1 VKKQLPYF
9 FLVFLLPVIAVLWWW
24 GLFSSATLTVG
35 TAGDYRYAYLD
46 AQGVYSKLVKKQD
59 EVLFELKKQNITP
72 GAEVALLMSDP
83 RTTPSD
89 DLMAQAGFMIGKDA
103 NPLPP
108 LKVNTIH
115 KREVVIAEIKAH
127 PLLAYGKVYSALL
140 EYAKQHN
147 TGLHLPTLEMYEHS
161 ILRVEMPLNEQN
173 LTNQIAPDQL
183 SPDQLPAAQSK
194 SDATKTYTNE
204 SLKP

>member
-9 FLVFLLPVIAVLWWW
+9 LLVFLLPVIAVLWWW
-24 GLFSSATLTVG
+24 GLFSSATLTVSSE
-35 TAGDYRYAYLD
+35 GDYRYAYLD

-83 RTTPSD
+83 RTTPHD
-89 DLMAQAGFMIGKDA
+89 DLIAQAGFMIGKDV

-108 LKVNTIH
+108 LKVNTIA
-115 KREVVIAEIKAH
+115 KREVVVAEIKAH
-127 PLLAYGKVYSALL
+127 PLLAYGKVYSTLL
-140 EYAKQHN
+140 DYARQHN
-147 TGLHLPTLEMYEHS
+147 TGLHLPTLEIYEHS
-161 ILRVEMPLNEQN
+161 ILRVEMPYKEQP
-173 LTNQIAPDQL
+173 LPDQ
-183 SPDQLPAAQSK
+183 PK
-194 SDATKTYTNE
+194 SDVTKPDANE

>member
-9 FLVFLLPVIAVLWWW
+9 LLVFLLPVIAVLWWW
-24 GLFSSATLTVG
+24 GLFTSATLQVSTE
-35 TAGDYRYAYLD
+35 GDYRYAYLD
-46 AQGVYSKLVKKQD
+46 AQGVYSRLVKKQD

-83 RTTPSD
+83 RTTPHD
-89 DLMAQAGFMIGKDA
+89 DLLAQAGFMIAKDA

-108 LKVNTIH
+108 LKVGTID
-115 KREVVIAEIKAH
+115 KREVVVAEIKAH

-140 EYAKQHN
+140 DYAKQHD
-147 TGLHLPTLEMYEHS
+147 TTLHLPTLEIYEHS
-161 ILRVEMPLNEQN
+161 ILRVEMPLKEQS
-173 LTNQIAPDQL
+173 LTNQLAPD
-183 SPDQLPAAQSK
+183 QSK
-194 SDATKTYTNE
+194 SDTTKTESNE

>member
-1 VKKQLPYF
+1 MKKQLPYF
-9 FLVFLLPVIAVLWWW
+9 LLVFLLPVIAVLWWW
-24 GLFSSATLTVG
+24 GLFTSATLHVSTE
-35 TAGDYRYAYLD
+35 GDYRYAYLD

-83 RTTPSD
+83 RTTPHD
-89 DLMAQAGFMIGKDA
+89 DLLAQAGFMIAKDA

-108 LKVNTIH
+108 LKEGTID
-115 KREVVIAEIKAH
+115 KRDVVVAEIKAH

-140 EYAKQHN
+140 DYAKQHD
-147 TGLHLPTLEMYEHS
+147 TTLHLPTLEIYEHS
-161 ILRVEMPLNEQN
+161 ILRVEMPLKEQS
-173 LTNQIAPDQL
+173 LTNQLAPDQ
-183 SPDQLPAAQSK
+183 SK
-194 SDATKTYTNE
+194 SGTTKPESNE